1 MTTREASMRDAV
13 VGMLLMLAAGWAGEA
28 DAREKPL
35 EELPQDV
42 WTLAFAWAE
51 PIKQAIREARRFDP
65 VSGVWFG
72 LLEGS
77 VKSFE
82 RAAAVFFPPPQE
94 APKERRGQPLEEPLL
109 RYTF

>member
-1 MTTREASMRDAV
+1 MRYVMAWIV
-13 VGMLLMLAAGWAGEA
+13 LMLAAGWAGEA

-35 EELPQDV
+35 EELTQDV
-42 WTLAFAWAE
+42 WTLAFAWTE
-51 PIKQAIREARRFDP
+51 PIKQAAKEARRFDP

-77 VKSFE
+77 IKSFE